1 MNEFWAKIKDISAV
15 GAADITSTGLSGI
28 FWFYMAS
35 LIGPS
40 GYGEIVFFLTVA
52 GAASNISLFGFT
64 NSLMV
69 LGSKGIKIQSTLYF
83 IAIVGGTISSIVVF
97 MIFYQLGVSILVLG
111 LLVFGL
117 VTFDV
122 LGKKLFKNYAKIVI
136 SQKILLISLCLIFYY
151 LIGNE
156 GIILGMALAN
166 FPYLYSIISTFR
178 SQKLNFSLL
187 KEHSSFLRNNFFLT
201 LTGTLSF
208 SLDKIIIGP
217 LFGFAMLGNYALG
230 MQVLVLLL
238 ILPKAVGK
246 YIIPHDA
253 AGNHNKKIKIIV
265 FLFSF
270 LLTGFGTM
278 ILPIIISNFFVEFT
292 EAVTVIQ
299 ILSFITISSAINMIY
314 TSKFLGIEKSNI
326 VFRGTVIAVS
336 TQIIG
341 IIVLGSLFEINGIA
355 LSAVIG
361 SFAVSIFYIITVR
374 LNKF

>member
-1 MNEFWAKIKDISAV
+1 MNKFWAKIKDVSAV
-15 GAADITSTGLSGI
+15 GAADIISAGLSGI
-28 FWFYMAS
+28 FWFYFAS
-35 LIGPS
+35 LIGPT
-40 GYGEIVFFLTVA
+40 GYGEITFFLTIA
-52 GAASNISLFGFT
+52 GLASGISLFGFS

-83 IAIVGGTISSIVVF
+83 IAIVGGTISSIVLFV
-97 MIFYQLGVSILVLG
+97 IFYQLGVSLLVLG
-111 LLVFGL
+111 MLVFGL
-117 VTFDV
+117 VTYDV
-122 LGKKLFKNYAKIVI
+122 LGKKLFKNYTKIVI

-166 FPYLYSIISTFR
+166 FPYVYSIISTFK

-217 LFGFAMLGNYALG
+217 LFGFAILGNYALG
-230 MQVLVLLL
+230 MQFLILLL

-246 YIIPHDA
+246 YIVPHDA
-253 AGNHNKKIKIIV
+253 AGNQNKKLKKVI

-270 LLTGFGTM
+270 LLTGFGT
-278 ILPIIISNFFVEFT
+278 IICPIIISNFFVEFT

-299 ILSFITISSAINMIY
+299 IISFMSISSAINIIY
-314 TSKFLGIEKSNI
+314 NSKFLGIEKSNI
-326 VFRGTVIAVS
+326 IFRGTVIALS
-336 TQIIG
+336 IQIIG
-341 IIVLGSLFEINGIA
+341 IIVLGSLFQINGIA

-361 SFAVSIFYIITVR
+361 SFATSIFYVITVR

>member
-1 MNEFWAKIKDISAV
+1 MNKFWAKIKDVSAI
-15 GAADITSTGLSGI
+15 GAADIISAGLSGI

-35 LIGPS
+35 LIGPT
-40 GYGEIVFFLTVA
+40 GYGEITFFLTIA
-52 GAASNISLFGFT
+52 GLASGISLFGFS

-83 IAIVGGTISSIVVF
+83 IAIVGGTISSIVLFV
-97 MIFYQLGVSILVLG
+97 IFYQLGVSLLVLG
-111 LLVFGL
+111 MLVFGL
-117 VTFDV
+117 VTYDV
-122 LGKKLFKNYAKIVI
+122 LGKKLFKNYTKIVL

-166 FPYLYSIISTFR
+166 FPYVYSIISTFK

-217 LFGFAMLGNYALG
+217 LFGFAILGNYALG
-230 MQVLVLLL
+230 MQFLILLL

-246 YIIPHDA
+246 YIVPHDA
-253 AGNHNKKIKIIV
+253 AGNQNKKSKKVI

-270 LLTGFGTM
+270 LLTGFGT
-278 ILPIIISNFFVEFT
+278 IICPIIISNFFVEFT

-299 ILSFITISSAINMIY
+299 IISFMSISSAINIIY
-314 TSKFLGIEKSNI
+314 NSKFLGIEKSNI
-326 VFRGTVIAVS
+326 VFRGTVIALS
-336 TQIIG
+336 IQIIG
-341 IIVLGSLFEINGIA
+341 IIVLGNLFQINGIA

-361 SFAVSIFYIITVR
+361 SFATSIFYFITVR

>member
-1 MNEFWAKIKDISAV
+1 MNKFWAKVKDISAV
-15 GAADITSTGLSGI
+15 GAADIISAGLSGI

-35 LIGPS
+35 LIGPT
-40 GYGEIVFFLTVA
+40 GYGEITFFLTIA
-52 GAASNISLFGFT
+52 GLASGISLFGFS

-83 IAIVGGTISSIVVF
+83 IAIVGGTISSIVLFV
-97 MIFYQLGVSILVLG
+97 IFYQLGVSLLVLG
-111 LLVFGL
+111 LLIFGL
-117 VTFDV
+117 VTYDV
-122 LGKKLFKNYAKIVI
+122 LGKKLFKNYSKIVI

-166 FPYLYSIISTFR
+166 FPYLYSIISTFK

-217 LFGFAMLGNYALG
+217 LFGFAILGNYALG
-230 MQVLVLLL
+230 MQFLTLLL

-253 AGNHNKKIKIIV
+253 SGNQNKKLKIII

-270 LLTGFGTM
+270 LLTGFGT
-278 ILPIIISNFFVEFT
+278 IICPIIISNFFVEFT
-292 EAVTVIQ
+292 EAITVIQ
-299 ILSFITISSAINMIY
+299 IISFITISSAINMIY

-341 IIVLGSLFEINGIA
+341 IIVLGSLFQINGIA

-361 SFAVSIFYIITVR
+361 SFAASIFYVITVR

>member
-1 MNEFWAKIKDISAV
+1 MNKFWAKIKDVSAI
-15 GAADITSTGLSGI
+15 GAADIISAGLSGI

-35 LIGPS
+35 LIGPT
-40 GYGEIVFFLTVA
+40 GYGEITFFLTIA
-52 GAASNISLFGFT
+52 GLASGISLFGFS

-83 IAIVGGTISSIVVF
+83 IAIVGGTISSIVLFV
-97 MIFYQLGVSILVLG
+97 IFYQLGVSLLVLG
-111 LLVFGL
+111 LLIFGL
-117 VTFDV
+117 VTYDV
-122 LGKKLFKNYAKIVI
+122 LGKKLFKNYSKIVI

-166 FPYLYSIISTFR
+166 FPYLYSIISTFK

-217 LFGFAMLGNYALG
+217 LFGFAILGNYALG
-230 MQVLVLLL
+230 MQFLTLLL

-253 AGNHNKKIKIIV
+253 SGNQNKKLKIII

-270 LLTGFGTM
+270 LLTGFGT
-278 ILPIIISNFFVEFT
+278 IICPIIISNFFVEFT
-292 EAVTVIQ
+292 EAITVIQ
-299 ILSFITISSAINMIY
+299 IISFITISSAINMIY

-341 IIVLGSLFEINGIA
+341 IIVLGSLFQINGIA

-361 SFAVSIFYIITVR
+361 SFAASIFYVITVR

>member
-1 MNEFWAKIKDISAV
+1 MNKFWAKIKDISAV
-15 GAADITSTGLSGI
+15 GAADIISTGLSGI

-40 GYGEIVFFLTVA
+40 GYGEITFFLTVA
-52 GAASNISLFGFT
+52 GVASNISLFGFT

-97 MIFYQLGVSILVLG
+97 VIFYQLGASLLVLG

-156 GIILGMALAN
+156 GIILGMALSN
-166 FPYLYSIISTFR
+166 FPYIYSIISTFR

-187 KEHSSFLRNNFFLT
+187 KEHSSFLKNNFFLT

-208 SLDKIIIGP
+208 SLDKIIIVP

-230 MQVLVLLL
+230 MQFLTLLL

-270 LLTGFGTM
+270 LLTGFGT
-278 ILPIIISNFFVEFT
+278 IIFPIIISNFFVEFI
-292 EAVTVIQ
+292 EAVPVIQ

-326 VFRGTVIAVS
+326 VFRGTIIAVS

-341 IIVLGSLFEINGIA
+341 IIILGSLFEINGIA